1 MGNSIES
8 GTRPH
13 GKGGQ
18 GEHELRAAQSPAAK
32 PTAKAPTARSAGP
45 DAWGDVIGGARARA
59 AALDGTADPASL
71 SSRYRTLWRRA
82 AAAVLEP
89 TATSGPPP
97 LAIRASSWAEAH
109 NILFSVDDD
118 ERESGASLGLISAE
132 QVADIQRYCR
142 LIGARAA
149 PPRCERHARSCSPR
163 APAHA
168 ARTALIPRARAPR
181 RHATALPRQTRT
193 NPAR

>member
-1 MGNSIES
+1 MGD
-8 GTRPH
+8 RPRPPR
-13 GKGGQ
+13 KGGQ
-18 GEHELRAAQSPAAK
+18 GEHELRAAQPPAAK

-45 DAWGDVIGGARARA
+45 DAWGDVVGGARARA

-71 SSRYRTLWRRA
+71 SLRYRTLWRRA

-118 ERESGASLGLISAE
+118 ERESCASPGLISAE

-142 LIGARAA
+142 LLGARTAA
-149 PPRCERHARSCSPR
+149 PRLSRRARPRSPR
-163 APAHA
+163 APAHTRA
-168 ARTALIPRARAPR
+168 HGPRPTCA
-181 RHATALPRQTRT
+181 HAPRQTRT
-193 NPAR
+193 APAQ